1 MPETIV
7 VTGCTR
13 GTGRAL
19 TEELV
24 ARGHRVLGCGRSED
38 AIAELRE
45 AHPDHAF
52 EALDITDRGA
62 VAAWAEAMTFTPNL
76 DDRAA
81 LLQLLGNGTRMRM
94 FFVLDRLEAVCVCD
108 LAEILGVTQSAVS
121 QHLAKFRAHRLV
133 TSRRDGQTLFYSLA
147 ESADVDLLR
156 RLGIADIETP
166 PYG

>member
-1 MPETIV
+1 MPTKCSPPED
-7 VTGCTR
+7 
-13 GTGRAL
+13 GRD
-19 TEELV
+19 V
-24 ARGHRVLGCGRSED
+24 
-38 AIAELRE
+38 I
-45 AHPDHAF
+45 
-52 EALDITDRGA
+52 
-62 VAAWAEAMTFTPNL
+62 AAWAEAMTFTPNL